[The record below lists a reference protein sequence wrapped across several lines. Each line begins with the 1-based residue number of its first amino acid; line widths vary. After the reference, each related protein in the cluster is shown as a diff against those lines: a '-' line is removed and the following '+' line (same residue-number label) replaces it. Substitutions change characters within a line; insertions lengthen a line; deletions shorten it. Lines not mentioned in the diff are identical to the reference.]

1 MFRMFAL
8 LSISLMALSPALL
21 LAQANDDV
29 AGAAAAGGGC
39 LACGGFLIFILIGI
53 FVLNI
58 AILVWVYRDAQN
70 RGMENAVIWL
80 IIALFFPLLGLIV
93 YLLARTKGNLVP
105 CSHCG
110 ARRLDVGAKCPHCG
124 NA

>member
-39 LACGGFLIFILIGI
+39 LACGGFLIFIVLGI
-53 FVLNI
+53 IALNI
-58 AILVWVYRDAQN
+58 ALLVWVYRDAQN
-70 RGMENAVIWL
+70 RGMENAIVWL
-80 IIALFFPLLGLIV
+80 IIVLVFGPIAAVV
-93 YLLARTKGNLVP
+93 YLFSRTKGNLVP